1 MLTWREF
8 DEQQPE
14 LAAAGRGLL
23 YQHGVGLAFLATIRG
38 DGRPRLHPFCPLFG
52 SDGLFAFNIPS
63 PKQTDLRRD
72 GWYSMHSFPCPD
84 NEDAFYVSGRAR
96 LVTDDAVRGLLAAQ
110 FVDERSQFS
119 VPSPASEDALFEF
132 DLDSCLL
139 TETTGHGDAA
149 PQHRVWHATRD

>member
-38 DGRPRLHPFCPLFG
+38 DGRPRRHPVCPRFG
-52 SDGLFAFNIPS
+52 SGRCVAFTLPS

-96 LVTDDAVRGLLAAQ
+96 LVSDCDVRRFLVSR
-110 FVDERSQFS
+110 FVD
-119 VPSPASEDALFEF
+119 
-132 DLDSCLL
+132 
-139 TETTGHGDAA
+139 
-149 PQHRVWHATRD
+149 HR

>member
-52 SDGLFAFNIPS
+52 SDGLFAFIIPS
-63 PKQTDLRRD
+63 PKRADLLRD
-72 GWYSMHSFPCPD
+72 GRYALHSCPTPD
-84 NEDAFYVSGRAR
+84 NEDAFSVTGRAEAR
-96 LVTDDAVRGLLAAQ
+96 DDAALRTACAEAW
-110 FVDERSQFS
+110 FAERKL
-119 VPSPASEDALFEF
+119 DAPPPGFETEQLFEF
-132 DLDSCLL
+132 LVDGCLS
-139 TETTGHGDAA
+139 TKTTGYGDYE
-149 PQHRVWHATRD
+149 PQHTIWRVGEA